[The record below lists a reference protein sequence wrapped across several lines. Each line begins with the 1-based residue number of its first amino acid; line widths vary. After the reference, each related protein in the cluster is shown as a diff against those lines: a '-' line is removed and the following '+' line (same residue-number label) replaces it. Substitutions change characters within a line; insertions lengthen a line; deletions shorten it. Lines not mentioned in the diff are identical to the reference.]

1 MKERWPWLAVLTAVL
16 LTGFFLPDLSLA
28 IQDRRAEGRTETRAV
43 DSPVLVHKEEAEDI
57 GFVLDDMELARYQ
70 SYLVVEPLPQGR
82 EMDFN
87 EALSAARV
95 FLESMAVYNL
105 IPDEMARDVE
115 VDLSP
120 NLLCTEDARTAV
132 VWFGWFLYDNVRV
145 NLLLDDREGRLLAF
159 NIENHLPV
167 TDMTPE
173 ATAVLDS
180 ILRFCQ
186 ENCAP
191 LTCESGEGQTVSV
204 EDDDLQ
210 LRTAF
215 HLSDGTGRAID
226 AEVSVNQVGN
236 GFSVYS
242 FNW

>member
-43 DSPVLVHKEEAEDI
+43 DSPVLVHKEEVEDVD
-57 GFVLDDMELARYQ
+57 FVLDDMEMAHAQ
-70 SYLVVEPLPQGR
+70 SYLVVESLSQGR
-82 EMDFN
+82 ELDFN
-87 EALSAARV
+87 EALSAARL

-115 VDLSP
+115 VELSP
-120 NLLCTEDARTAV
+120 KLLCTGDARTAV
-132 VWFGWFLYDNVRV
+132 IWDAWFLYDNVLV
-145 NLLLDDREGRLLAF
+145 DFLLDDREGRLLAF
-159 NIENHLPV
+159 NIENHLPG

-173 ATAVLDS
+173 ASAVLDRMLS
-180 ILRFCQ
+180 FCQ

-191 LTCESGEGQTVSV
+191 LTCESAEQQTVSI
-204 EDDDLQ
+204 ENDELQ

-226 AEVSVNQVGN
+226 AEVFVNQVGN
-236 GFSVYS
+236 GYSVYS